1 MWAPIVHFAILAT
14 SLGNMNQTP
23 KDILGSI
30 DSVMSQSRDPAVR
43 ALDTFRK
50 LVNEQNYRAMG
61 FDSVSEVRSATIGQ
75 PLVEFYVRLDKL
87 REYRPGGNPVS
98 LLDGG
103 DKVIYPV
110 LVGQQVRSSIVLA
123 RDSSGWAAASYGGP
137 NATKLLYRTKAAVGG
152 GQYFAVNV
160 LALGLHFLGTRQQ
173 GNLVLAPLLDDQQGR
188 WKAGAILP
196 ADRVFGPLVED
207 AKAYNGLPR

>member
-30 DSVMSQSRDPAVR
+30 DSVMTQSREPAVR
-43 ALDTFRK
+43 ALDSFRK

-61 FDSVSEVRSATIGQ
+61 FDSVSEVRSATLGQ
-75 PLVEFYVRLDKL
+75 PLVEFHVRLDKL

-110 LVGQQVRSSIVLA
+110 LVGQLVRSSIVLA
-123 RDSSGWAAASYGGP
+123 KDSSGWATASYGGP
-137 NATKLLYRTKAAVGG
+137 NATKLLYRTKAAAGG
-152 GQYFAVNV
+152 GQYFAVTRRCRHLYAD
-160 LALGLHFLGTRQQ
+160 LAGGRIDRE
-173 GNLVLAPLLDDQQGR
+173 GCLVCPWHGSKYDVSTGR
-188 WKAGAILP
+188 MVRGP
-196 ADRVFGPLVED
+196 QCSDRNSLRGRRKV
-207 AKAYNGLPR
+207 